1 MRRMR
6 LDKLLADAGIGSRT
20 EVKLLIRKGRI
31 SVNGIVVNKSDH
43 KVDFETDTI
52 LFDQEQVSYHKNVYY
67 MLNKPSGI
75 VSATTDNHDTTVI
88 DLFEKENRQGLFPVG
103 RLDKDTTGLMVI
115 TDDGAFAHKVLSP
128 RKHIP
133 KTYVALL
140 DEALLASSVDALENG
155 LDIGDAKLT
164 LPATVRIEE
173 SNREIV
179 HLTIMEGRFHQVK
192 RMFQVVGRS
201 VLSLKRIQIGNLLL
215 DQSLSEGSYKALTKE
230 EAFQCL
236 ETSEMN

>member
-133 KTYVALL
+133 K
-140 DEALLASSVDALENG
+140 
-155 LDIGDAKLT
+155 
-164 LPATVRIEE
+164 
-173 SNREIV
+173 
-179 HLTIMEGRFHQVK
+179 
-192 RMFQVVGRS
+192 
-201 VLSLKRIQIGNLLL
+201 LSLQ
-215 DQSLSEGSYKALTKE
+215 YVKAN
-230 EAFQCL
+230 FIR
-236 ETSEMN
+236 